1 MWKPLQE
8 GKKFFSSIF
17 QSFKFVKFWLI
28 WNFEKYLKKFFFSFL
43 KRFSHYFIPF
53 LGSCRNLEQNIPYSS
68 HKVTLKSMYVC
79 NKLEL
84 ENLKTVLMAFGC
96 VFLNCDIFLNNGQ
109 IKKKKGISLTYG
121 PRAIR
126 QHRFWYKIMIFFFVC
141 SSW

>member
-1 MWKPLQE
+1 MKNTW
-8 GKKFFSSIF
+8 
-17 QSFKFVKFWLI
+17 
-28 WNFEKYLKKFFFSFL
+28 KKFFFSFL

-53 LGSCRNLEQNIPYSS
+53 LGSCRNLEKNIPYSS
-68 HKVTLKSMYVC
+68 HKMTLKNMYVC

-141 SSW
+141 SSYHFGTYFTEVSCLGVGETPIEASTTPINVY